1 MPLED
6 LDTFDMVLQPDP
18 EGRVA
23 LVITD
28 TGLTTDPQARVGLL
42 RQKVS
47 NYFGAVVAGH
57 FKEQFPKLKTSNFY
71 IKVVAFTAPTPEMFE
86 ITQLKSRSNPE
97 HRMEVVYEQPD
108 GRLWPGAKM
117 SIPEQPRDLE
127 PPSAALNKLANEALE
142 FGFET
147 ILDKNFIMFAQWL
160 QGGEKHVACI
170 PGDAAAALD
179 AGIRMAAE
187 LPAMA
192 TQFVLVYDAFIT
204 RDGAQQD
211 ALLARACERD
221 RARGLLFALEYKP
234 AKWPRKAKRI
244 REPYVLD
251 ECENDL
257 EFGRR
262 SK

>member
-6 LDTFDMVLQPDP
+6 LDAFDMVLQPDR

-28 TGLTTDPQARVGLL
+28 TGITNEPQRRVDLL
-42 RQKVS
+42 RSKVR

-71 IKVVAFTAPTPEMFE
+71 VKVIAFTAPTPEMFE

-97 HRMEVVYEQPD
+97 HRMEVIYEQPD

-117 SIPEQPRDLE
+117 SISEQPGDLE
-127 PPSAALNKLANEALE
+127 PASAALSKLAHEALA

-147 ILDKNFIMFAQWL
+147 IRDKNFIIFAQWI
-160 QGGEKHVACI
+160 QEGEKHVACI
-170 PGDAAAALD
+170 PDDAAAALD

-187 LPAMA
+187 LPATA
-192 TQFVLVYDAFIT
+192 TPFVLVYDAFVT
-204 RDGAQQD
+204 RDGVQQD
-211 ALLARACERD
+211 ALLARACERG
-221 RARGLLFALEYKP
+221 RTRGLLFALEYKP
-234 AKWPRKAKRI
+234 GKWLRKANQI

-251 ECENDL
+251 QCENDL
-257 EFGRR
+257 EFSRT